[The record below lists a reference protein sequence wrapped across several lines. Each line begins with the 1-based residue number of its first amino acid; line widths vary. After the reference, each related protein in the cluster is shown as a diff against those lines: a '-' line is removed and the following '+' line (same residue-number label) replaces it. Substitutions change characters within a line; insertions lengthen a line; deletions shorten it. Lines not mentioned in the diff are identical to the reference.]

1 MKYKY
6 LSVNFLIIIS
16 VVIKV
21 NKQICCTLACS
32 S

>member
-6 LSVNFLIIIS
+6 LTAAFFIIIS

-21 NKQICCTLACS
+21 NKQICFTLAQS
-32 S
+32 T